1 MAKELIGTT
10 VYDEFGAWTLERD
23 ANGVWSAVQDGCEVL
38 ILDQRDRD
46 RFGIEHALSGVA
58 A

>member
-1 MAKELIGTT
+1 MASELIGTT

-23 ANGVWSAVQDGCEVL
+23 ADGIWSAVQGDCEVL
-38 ILDQRDRD
+38 ILEQRDRD
-46 RFGIEHALSGVA
+46 RFGIEHTLSGVA